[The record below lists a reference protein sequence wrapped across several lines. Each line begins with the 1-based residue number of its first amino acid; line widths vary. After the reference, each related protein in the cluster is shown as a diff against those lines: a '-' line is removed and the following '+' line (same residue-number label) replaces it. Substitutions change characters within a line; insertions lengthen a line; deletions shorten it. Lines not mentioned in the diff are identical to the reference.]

1 MVKSN
6 GGDGNKLA
14 GRLMSDCDC
23 CSRQIVPPSKVSIT
37 LLLLLLYDMCPANDS
52 LGA

>member
-6 GGDGNKLA
+6 GGDGDKLA

-37 LLLLLLYDMCPANDS
+37 LLYDMCPANDS